1 MLNSAYKFIIIN
13 LTINDLGCSI
23 PYYFEPTNTIRDS
36 YIPAWMSG
44 RHYAAEDR
52 KSGAVTHLAHARIQN
67 RRPGILGNLFERIIE
82 IFLLLYLSVVW
93 IPLI

>member
-1 MLNSAYKFIIIN
+1 
-13 LTINDLGCSI
+13 
-23 PYYFEPTNTIRDS
+23 
-36 YIPAWMSG
+36 MSG

-82 IFLLLYLSVVW
+82 IFFVIISICSMDSFNLRILVSVRFLLLDLFH
-93 IPLI
+93 INLFQ